1 MGKPDNCKGS
11 MKADVII
18 FDFDG
23 TLADSAPVMADCAN
37 ELAEKY
43 HYPKI
48 GDWRKNRNKSTK
60 ELLRE
65 SGISWYRL
73 PFFMRDMKRMFRNK
87 MISVK
92 PFEGVKQM
100 LEALTP
106 DKRLLVLTS
115 NKLEVVQEFLMK
127 NGLDYFDRME
137 CNIPLFGKS
146 KALQRLLKSES
157 LTVDDVVYVGDEV
170 RDIEACH
177 QAMVPVIAVTWGMN
191 TRERLLE
198 VKPGWLADSP
208 DEVLGILQNNI
219 SPKH

>member
-1 MGKPDNCKGS
+1 
-11 MKADVII
+11 
-18 FDFDG
+18 
-23 TLADSAPVMADCAN
+23 
-37 ELAEKY
+37 
-43 HYPKI
+43 
-48 GDWRKNRNKSTK
+48 
-60 ELLRE
+60 
-65 SGISWYRL
+65 
-73 PFFMRDMKRMFRNK
+73 
-87 MISVK
+87 
-92 PFEGVKQM
+92 M